1 MNTLRR
7 LMRFMIVRLYMCLLP
22 LYPNHFR
29 TTFNDEIQDI
39 FLRIVIEAEEQGGF
53 GLLNTSMRELY
64 SLVASIIKERWHEL
78 KSRKEKVMTPEEN
91 LPDADTSGGGGASS
105 IEAVGMPGWKW
116 IPMWAVLTTASIPAA
131 LILTA
136 PLAALLLL
144 MLKLL
149 MLNLGVNTGILS
161 SFNDNLEPVGFI
173 ISFSLTL
180 ATAQWMLLRNYLP
193 SARSWFVATVGGL
206 LLGGLLGLLVIALS
220 SNVNLDPRWGMV
232 ASLLLIGIVVGFAQ
246 WLVLRQI
253 LPNAFWIVA
262 IDVAAA
268 CSLLLAG
275 RSITSMIELLI
286 FLMLLMLPGLITGLG
301 LWILLRELQ
310 PEKARDAVETP
321 KITGRRSS
329 RLAWIGLGLVALV
342 PMFFL
347 CIWLYATSQLVLAK
361 NEGIYATPEEAVIA
375 RISQDK
381 GEAKVVRLEGVHAS
395 PNRKDGSQP
404 HVWFG
409 GATVYLDRVP
419 QGWDRTQYSAGSYF
433 IHVKEG
439 WVHVSEGAFPE
450 IIGWVMEFYGLEGVN
465 EWLVEN

>member
-1 MNTLRR
+1 MNTLWR

-39 FLRIVIEAEEQGGF
+39 FLKIVIEAEEQGGF
-53 GLLNTSMRELY
+53 GFLNTAIRELN

-78 KSRKEKVMTPEEN
+78 QSRKEKVMTPEEN
-91 LPDADTSGGGGASS
+91 LPDVAASGGGGASS

-193 SARSWFVATVGGL
+193 SARSWFAATVGGL
-206 LLGGLLGLLVIALS
+206 LLGGLLGTFVIAMS
-220 SNVNLDPRWGMV
+220 SNVNLDPRWGM
-232 ASLLLIGIVVGFAQ
+232 AALLLPSGIVLGFAQ
-246 WLVLRQI
+246 WLVLRRI

-268 CSLLLAG
+268 CSLLLAS
-275 RSITSMIELLI
+275 RPITNSIELIELLI
-286 FLMLLMLPGLITGLG
+286 VLMLPGLITGLG
-301 LWILLRELQ
+301 LWILLRESQ
-310 PEKARDAVETP
+310 PETAREAVDTP
-321 KITGRRSS
+321 KATGRRSS
-329 RLAWIGLGLVALV
+329 RIAWIGLGLVALV

-347 CIWLYATSQLVLAK
+347 CIWIYTTSQLALAK

>member
-1 MNTLRR
+1 
-7 LMRFMIVRLYMCLLP
+7 MCLLP
-22 LYPNHFR
+22 LYPSNFR
-29 TTFNDEIQDI
+29 STFNDEIKDI
-39 FLRIVIEAEEQGGF
+39 FLKNVIEAEEERGF
-53 GLLNTSMRELY
+53 SLLNTFMREFR
-64 SLVASIIKERWHEL
+64 SRVVSIIMERRHEQ
-78 KSRKEKVMTPEEN
+78 KSRKENVMTPEEN
-91 LPDADTSGGGGASS
+91 VPDAAASGGWGASS
-105 IEAVGMPGWKW
+105 IEVIGMPGWQW
-116 IPMWAVLTTASIPAA
+116 IPMWTVLIAASIPAA
-131 LILTA
+131 FLLMA
-136 PLAALLLL
+136 PFAALV
-144 MLKLL
+144 LL
-149 MLNLGVNTGILS
+149 MLNLGVNTGIVS
-161 SFNDNLEPVGFI
+161 SFNSDQLYLVGLFI
-173 ISFSLTL
+173 SLSFTL
-180 ATAQWMLLRNYLP
+180 ATTQWILLRNYLTN
-193 SARSWFVATVGGL
+193 ARTWFFATAGGL
-206 LLGGLLGLLVIALS
+206 LLGGLLGTFGIALS
-220 SNVNLDPRWGMV
+220 SNVNLDPRLGML
-232 ASLLLIGIVVGFAQ
+232 ALLLLIGIVLGFAQ
-246 WLVLRQI
+246 WVILRQI

-310 PEKARDAVETP
+310 PEKAREAVETP

-361 NEGIYATPEEAVIA
+361 NEGIYATAEEAVIA

-450 IIGWVMEFYGLEGVN
+450 IIGWVMEFYGLEGVK
-465 EWLVEN
+465 ERLAEN

>member
-7 LMRFMIVRLYMCLLP
+7 LMRFMIVRLYVCLLP

-39 FLRIVIEAEEQGGF
+39 FLKIVIEAEEQGGF
-53 GLLNTSMRELY
+53 GLLNTSMRELN

-91 LPDADTSGGGGASS
+91 LPDAATSGEGGASS
-105 IEAVGMPGWKW
+105 IETVGMKGLKW

-131 LILTA
+131 LILMA
-136 PLAALLLL
+136 PLAALL
-144 MLKLL
+144 LL

-161 SFNDNLEPVGFI
+161 SFNDDLLYLVGFF

-180 ATAQWMLLRNYLP
+180 ATTQWLLLRNYLP

-206 LLGGLLGLLVIALS
+206 LLVGLLGTFGIAMS

-232 ASLLLIGIVVGFAQ
+232 ALLLLIGIVVGFAQ

-275 RSITSMIELLI
+275 RSFTSLIELLI
-286 FLMLLMLPGLITGLG
+286 VLMLPGLITGLG
-301 LWILLRELQ
+301 LWILIKELQ
-310 PEKARDAVETP
+310 PEITREAVETP
-321 KITGRRSS
+321 KVTGRRSS
-329 RLAWIGLGLVALV
+329 RIAWIGLGMVALV

-347 CIWLYATSQLVLAK
+347 CIWIYAASQLALAK
-361 NEGIYATPEEAVIA
+361 NEGIYASVEEAVII
-375 RISQDK
+375 RNSQDK
-381 GEAKVVRLEGVHAS
+381 GEAKVVRLEEVRAS
-395 PNRKDGSQP
+395 INQHDGSQP

-409 GATVYLDRVP
+409 GARVYLDRVP
-419 QGWDRTQYSAGSYF
+419 RGWDRTNYSSGSYF

-450 IIGWVMEFYGLEGVN
+450 FIGWVMEFYGLEGVN
-465 EWLVEN
+465 EWLAEN

>member
-1 MNTLRR
+1 
-7 LMRFMIVRLYMCLLP
+7 
-22 LYPNHFR
+22 
-29 TTFNDEIQDI
+29 
-39 FLRIVIEAEEQGGF
+39 
-53 GLLNTSMRELY
+53 
-64 SLVASIIKERWHEL
+64 
-78 KSRKEKVMTPEEN
+78 
-91 LPDADTSGGGGASS
+91 
-105 IEAVGMPGWKW
+105 
-116 IPMWAVLTTASIPAA
+116 
-131 LILTA
+131 
-136 PLAALLLL
+136 
-144 MLKLL
+144 
-149 MLNLGVNTGILS
+149 
-161 SFNDNLEPVGFI
+161 
-173 ISFSLTL
+173 
-180 ATAQWMLLRNYLP
+180 MLLRNYLP
-193 SARSWFVATVGGL
+193 SARSWFAATVGGL
-206 LLGGLLGLLVIALS
+206 LLGGLLGTFVIAMS
-220 SNVNLDPRWGMV
+220 SNVNLDPRWGM
-232 ASLLLIGIVVGFAQ
+232 AALLLPSGIVVGFAQ
-246 WLVLRQI
+246 WLVLRRI

-268 CSLLLAG
+268 CSLLLAS
-275 RSITSMIELLI
+275 RPITNSIELIELLI
-286 FLMLLMLPGLITGLG
+286 VLMLPGLITGLG
-301 LWILLRELQ
+301 LWILLRESQ
-310 PEKARDAVETP
+310 PETAREAVDTP
-321 KITGRRSS
+321 KATGRRSS
-329 RLAWIGLGLVALV
+329 RIAWIGLGLVTLV

-347 CIWLYATSQLVLAK
+347 CIWIYTTSQLALAK